1 MKEFAASEWQR
12 ASRALETAALLVATD
27 PEASASRAYYAA
39 FHADTAVVALRTER
53 FTRHA
58 ARRAA
63 VHKDLVKT
71 GAWPVEL
78 GKDYDGLV
86 FLRQTGDYGGLERL
100 KEQDAAQAVEAARRI
115 LNACQRTNPE
125 LGTVSLGQP

>member
-1 MKEFAASEWQR
+1 MKEYAASEWQR
-12 ASRALETAALLVATD
+12 AARALETAALLVATD

-39 FHADTAVVALRTER
+39 FHAVTALFALRGQS

-58 ARRAA
+58 ALRAV

-71 GAWPVEL
+71 GEWSVEL

-86 FLRQTGDYGGLERL
+86 SLRQAGDYGGLERL
-100 KEQDAAQAVEAARRI
+100 KEQDAFKAAAAARRI
-115 LNACQRTNPE
+115 LDACQRTNPE
-125 LGTVSLGQP
+125 LGSASQAQP